1 MKYRYRYG
9 VHLKK
14 KLKFLYNF
22 LQACKFPYLLDTFVK
37 SCRYIVL
44 LKISP
49 DYCVPF
55 TVE

>member
-1 MKYRYRYG
+1 MVYI
-9 VHLKK
+9 LKK
-14 KLKFLYNF
+14 NLKFLYNF
-22 LQACKFPYLLDTFVK
+22 LQVCKLPYLLDTFVK

-44 LKISP
+44 LKIKISP